1 MESHSNIVQIC
12 DSDNNNVNINSNT
25 ILGILY
31 SIHSLN
37 LNMPLA
43 MRKMKLRMGK

>member
-1 MESHSNIVQIC
+1 MESHGNIVQIC

-31 SIHSLN
+31 SIHS
-37 LNMPLA
+37 
-43 MRKMKLRMGK
+43 KLKHAIGDEENEAQNG

>member
-37 LNMPLA
+37 LKHAIGDEENEA
-43 MRKMKLRMGK
+43 QNG